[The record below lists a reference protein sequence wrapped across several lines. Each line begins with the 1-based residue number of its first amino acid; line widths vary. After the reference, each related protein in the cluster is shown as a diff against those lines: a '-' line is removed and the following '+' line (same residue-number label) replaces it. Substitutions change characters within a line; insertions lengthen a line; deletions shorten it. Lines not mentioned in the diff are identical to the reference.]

1 MQYLDTH
8 RYFVNRIVQVLETAV
23 KSVFESENYRRDLFE
38 KIKQTVLVM
47 FYKKQCTPDNDRICE
62 MVYWFCK

>member
-1 MQYLDTH
+1 
-8 RYFVNRIVQVLETAV
+8 VLETAV

-38 KIKQTVLVM
+38 KIKQTVLVK
-47 FYKKQCTPDNDRICE
+47 FYKKQCTPDNGRICE